1 MTEEK
6 KKALILNENGVVTT
20 DFIFSFF
27 LAFMFMAFLF
37 AMCFSFTVI
46 EIGQYISYS
55 AVRAAIPS
63 HKNFDAQR
71 TRAETKANSLI
82 ANPILSPF
90 FRNGWFEL
98 SVLDMR
104 LGQDSNDLYSSEYQD
119 AEFSSGGGA
128 NWRIPAAG
136 VRLNLK
142 AKVLELNLG
151 PLGRIES
158 ATGNGFNL
166 TLVSLLFREP
176 NQRECQALMQRRY
189 EQIIGKSSLYGPIAS
204 PTAGQA
210 VPMEDTGC

>member
-1 MTEEK
+1 MIRDK
-6 KKALILNENGVVTT
+6 KKNLILNEDGVVTT

-37 AMCFSFTVI
+37 AMCFSFTVV

-55 AVRAAIPS
+55 AIRAAIPS
-63 HKNFDAQR
+63 HKDFESQR

-82 ANPILSPF
+82 ANPVLSPF

-104 LGQDSNDLYSSEYQD
+104 LGENSSDYYASEYND
-119 AEFSSGGGA
+119 TGFGE
-128 NWRIPAAG
+128 WRIPAAG

-142 AKVLELNLG
+142 ARVLELNLG
-151 PLGRIES
+151 PLGKIES
-158 ATGNGFNL
+158 DTGDGFNL
-166 TLVSLLFREP
+166 TLASLLFREP
-176 NQRECQALMQRRY
+176 NQRECQTLMQRRY
-189 EQIIGKSSLYGPIAS
+189 QQIISKSPLYGPIAS
-204 PTAGQA
+204 PSSGQA